1 MLATGSPTVSADTVG
16 QRIGDKGS
24 KEEPK
29 SPARSFFGSV
39 SLQTLSKHLTRRGS
53 SNKLT
58 AIAAAPSNGTTS
70 PAVVPAAA
78 AAPGAADAQAAVE
91 PSAAA
96 AECTPGGDT
105 PTATSEAAPAAPVSA
120 FGSSAADAH
129 QEQQQPASVEPTAGP
144 QLQAS
149 PVVVMTDAAVAAGA
163 AADAGSFAQT
173 GKRKASCLD

>member
-1 MLATGSPTVSADTVG
+1 MLVTGSPTVSADTVG

-24 KEEPK
+24 KDEPK

-58 AIAAAPSNGTTS
+58 APSNGTTS

-78 AAPGAADAQAAVE
+78 AAPGAADAEAAVE
-91 PSAAA
+91 LSAAA
-96 AECTPGGDT
+96 AESTPGGDT
-105 PTATSEAAPAAPVSA
+105 PKPTLEAAPAAPVSA

-129 QEQQQPASVEPTAGP
+129 REQQQPAGVEPTAGP

-163 AADAGSFAQT
+163 AADAGSLAQT